1 MSEEMLES
9 MLMLFSAKWNVPRA
23 AEHCGLTIDE
33 MKTAFAV
40 YCQSNPATY
49 SNEFSVSTLRGRVH

>member
-1 MSEEMLES
+1 MSEAMLES

-40 YCQSNPATY
+40 YCQSNPAT
-49 SNEFSVSTLRGRVH
+49 